1 MRIRPM
7 TAGDRARIHEIVV
20 AAGNF
25 NDQEIATAMELVGEA
40 LDKGEQSGYI
50 VIVAEMPDDPVT
62 VEGYACYGP
71 TPLTEGVFDLY
82 WIAVHPEVQGHGIGR
97 RLVEY
102 VEDDIRSRGGRMLLV
117 ETSSRDEYEPT
128 IAFYKRTNYGLSAR
142 IKDFYRVGDDKLIFS
157 KELK

>member
-1 MRIRPM
+1 MRIRPI
-7 TAGDRARIHEIVV
+7 TPGDCSRIHEIVT